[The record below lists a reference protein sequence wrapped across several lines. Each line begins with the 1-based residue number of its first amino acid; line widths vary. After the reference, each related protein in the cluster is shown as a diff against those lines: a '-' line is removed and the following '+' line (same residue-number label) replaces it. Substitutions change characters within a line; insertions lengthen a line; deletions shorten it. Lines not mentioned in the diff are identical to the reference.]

1 MVRLMKN
8 EKGFSLIEVMI
19 AIALLGIIG
28 VAILGGLATASK
40 AMFVADE
47 RATAESLA
55 RSQMEYVKNQSYS
68 TINVDWDYTVTDS
81 GRSSSDAPDW
91 WLDVSPG
98 GNPPFLSS
106 NYAGY
111 SVEAIAD
118 EDAAKVGLQSI
129 TVTVK
134 HDGTTIITLEG
145 YKVNR

>member
-55 RSQMEYVKNQSYS
+55 RSQMEYVKNELYIDYS
-68 TINVDWDYTVTDS
+68 EDS
-81 GRSSSDAPDW
+81 H
-91 WLDVSPG
+91 DVYDEIMSP
-98 GNPPFLSS
+98 P
-106 NYAGY
+106 AGY
-111 SVEAIAD
+111 SIDSTAVPFNAGTGASYTETGGIFD
-118 EDAAKVGLQSI
+118 YDDGIQEI
-129 TVTVK
+129 IVTVK
-134 HDGTTIITLEG
+134 HDGITIITLEG
-145 YKVNR
+145 YKVDR

>member
-1 MVRLMKN
+1 MVRLMKS

-28 VAILGGLATASK
+28 TAFLGALSTASK
-40 AMFVADE
+40 ALFVSDE

-55 RSQMEYVKNQSYS
+55 RSQIEYVKSQDYDA
-68 TINVDWDYTVTDS
+68 DWNYTVTDS
-81 GRSSSDAPDW
+81 GRSSSDEPSW

-98 GNPPFLSS
+98 GNPPLLSS
-106 NYAGY
+106 DYARY
-111 SVEAIAD
+111 SAEVSAD
-118 EDAAKVGLQSI
+118 EDDDNPGIQKI

-145 YKVNR
+145 YKVYR